1 MNAARLMAGS
11 VVLVFSCGRQS
22 PERAY
27 QSALQAWRNGNS
39 TEGLA
44 LTRTLKS
51 SCPPVSECR
60 LKARLLEAEI
70 LLYDNQLAP
79 AASIL
84 AENMPDNAP
93 ALRARRNMLEGAI
106 QVVGGDLNAAEDSLR
121 VAQQL
126 ASSSGAW
133 DVLLDAETWN
143 GRLLY
148 LLKRPGPAE
157 DVFRHA
163 ADEAAGRQDA
173 YREAIAL
180 NGLNMIRLL
189 ENRFDEAIPG
199 FIRIVQSAERGGLQR
214 ILSIA
219 STNLGICYSN
229 LGNFDE
235 ARSCLRRGIDLL
247 GESGLTSY
255 RMNLLGEIGNTY
267 LRQGDANQAVPFY
280 QKAVALARNNQ
291 DAALWNRNLAS
302 AFVETADWDAAERS
316 NRVAA
321 SLGKDSASTAKIL
334 STSAAIAAGKMRY
347 GEACELY
354 SEAIR
359 IGEKNPAVLW
369 ESHAG
374 LAETY
379 TTMGDHPAANRE
391 FAKALEVIDKSGA
404 SVSSADN
411 KLTFF
416 AALNGFYQ
424 NYVRAL
430 VRRHANQ
437 KALEVADSSR
447 ARILAERLSLG
458 RMPPGSAV
466 RDYRAIAR
474 QTGGALLFYFLSPGE
489 SYLWVIT
496 PAKTYAPIV
505 LPPAGQIQRW
515 VDDYRKFVEQ
525 RVGDPMT
532 YESQAGRHL
541 YENLVAPAAALVPR
555 GSRVVLVPDG
565 ALHWLNFE
573 TLPVYS
579 NSSAVPP
586 HYWIEDVRLVVAPS
600 LAVLAT
606 SEQSKPLAPNSL
618 LLIGDPVSPSPEF
631 PPLSYASQEI
641 ARIRQHFPGS
651 SQDTFVGLRARPATY
666 QESRP
671 GRFALLHFSAHG
683 VANQQSPL
691 DSAIILSKDGDNFKL
706 YARNIIPI
714 HLQADLVTISACRS
728 AGARSYSGEGLVGF
742 VWAFLQAGARSVIA
756 GLWDVTDSSTPG
768 IMDLL
773 YSQIKDGHRPA
784 DALRQAKLE
793 LIRSTGNYRKPYY
806 WGPFQLYTR

>member
-1 MNAARLMAGS
+1 MNAARLMACS
-11 VVLVFSCGRQS
+11 VVLLLSCGRQN
-22 PERAY
+22 PDRVY
-27 QSALQAWRNGNS
+27 QSALKAWRNGNS
-39 TEGLA
+39 ADALA
-44 LTRTLKS
+44 LARTLS
-51 SCPPVSECR
+51 SRCPTISECR
-60 LKARLLEAEI
+60 WKARLLEAEI
-70 LLYDNQLAP
+70 LVYENQLTP

-84 AENMPDNAP
+84 AENIPDNAP
-93 ALRARRNMLEGAI
+93 ELQARRTMLEGAMH
-106 QVVGGDLNAAEDSLR
+106 VVGGNLNAAENSLR

-126 ASSSGAW
+126 ASSAGAW

-148 LLKRPGPAE
+148 LLKRPDSAE
-157 DVFRHA
+157 NVFRHA
-163 ADEAAGRQDA
+163 ADEAAGRQDP
-173 YREAIAL
+173 YHEAIAL

-189 ENRFDEAIPG
+189 DNRFDEAIPG
-199 FIRIVQSAERGGLQR
+199 FTRIMKAAERGRLQR

-235 ARSCLRRGIDLL
+235 ARSCLRRGIALL
-247 GESGLTSY
+247 GESGLSSY

-267 LRQGDANQAVPFY
+267 LREGAANQAIPFY
-280 QKAVALARNNQ
+280 QKALGLARNNQ

-302 AFVETADWDAAERS
+302 AFVATADWDAAEQS
-316 NRVAA
+316 NRLAA
-321 SLGKDSASTAKIL
+321 SLGKNAASTAKIL

-347 GEACELY
+347 AEACQLY

-359 IGEKNPAVLW
+359 IGGENPAVLW

-379 TTMGDHPAANRE
+379 TTMGDHTAANRE

-404 SVSSADN
+404 SVSTADN

-424 NYVRAL
+424 NYVHAL
-430 VRRHANQ
+430 VRRHDNQ

-447 ARILAERLSLG
+447 ARILSERLSSS
-458 RMPPGSAV
+458 RMPVVSGS
-466 RDYRAIAR
+466 RDYCSIAR
-474 QTGGALLFYFLSPGE
+474 QTGGVLLFYFLSPGE

-496 PAKTYAPIV
+496 PAKTYPPIV

-515 VDDYRKFVEQ
+515 VDDYRRFVEQ
-525 RVGDPMT
+525 RVGDPLVS
-532 YESQAGRHL
+532 ESQAGRHL
-541 YENLVAPAAALVPR
+541 YENLVAPAAILIPR
-555 GSRVVLVPDG
+555 NSRVVLVADG

-573 TLPVYS
+573 TLPVYNVS
-579 NSSAVPP
+579 PGVPP

-606 SEQSKPLAPNSL
+606 SQQSIPPAPNSL
-618 LLIGDPVSPSPEF
+618 LLIGDPLSPSPEF
-631 PPLSYASQEI
+631 PPLSYAAQEI
-641 ARIRQHFPGS
+641 ARIRQHFPGG
-651 SQDTFVGLRARPATY
+651 SQDTFVGPQARPAAY
-666 QESRP
+666 QESQP
-671 GRFALLHFSAHG
+671 GRFDLLHFSAHG

-714 HLQADLVTISACRS
+714 HLRADLVTISACRS

-742 VWAFLQAGARSVIA
+742 VWAFLQAGARNVIA

-768 IMDLL
+768 MMDVL
-773 YSQIKDGHRPA
+773 YSLIKDGHRPA

-793 LIRSTGNYRKPYY
+793 LIRSTGSYRKPYY

>member
-1 MNAARLMAGS
+1 MNAARVMAGS
-11 VVLVFSCGRQS
+11 VVLILSCGWQS
-22 PERAY
+22 PERIY
-27 QSALQAWRNGNS
+27 QNAIQAWRNGNS
-39 TEGLA
+39 ADALA
-44 LTRTLKS
+44 LTRALKS
-51 SCPPVSECR
+51 RCPTNSECR
-60 LKARLLEAEI
+60 WKARLLEAEI
-70 LLYDNQLAP
+70 LVYENQLTP
-79 AASIL
+79 AASLL
-84 AENMPDNAP
+84 AENIPDNAP
-93 ALRARRNMLEGAI
+93 ELQARRTMLEGAMH
-106 QVVGGDLNAAEDSLR
+106 VVGGNLNAAENSLR

-126 ASSSGAW
+126 ASSAGAW

-148 LLKRPGPAE
+148 LLKRPDAAE
-157 DVFRHA
+157 SVFRHA
-163 ADEAAGRQDA
+163 ADEATGRQDA
-173 YREAIAL
+173 YHEAIAL

-189 ENRFDEAIPG
+189 DNRFDEAIPG
-199 FIRIVQSAERGGLQR
+199 FTRIVQAAERGRLQR

-235 ARSCLRRGIDLL
+235 ARSCLRRGIALL
-247 GESGLTSY
+247 GESGLSSY

-267 LRQGDANQAVPFY
+267 LRAGEANQAIPFY

-291 DAALWNRNLAS
+291 DVALWNRNLAS
-302 AFVETADWDAAERS
+302 AYVATADWDAAEQS
-316 NRVAA
+316 NRMAS
-321 SLGKDSASTAKIL
+321 SLGKNAASTAKIL
-334 STSAAIAAGKMRY
+334 STSAAIAAGRMRY
-347 GEACELY
+347 AEACQLY
-354 SEAIR
+354 NEAIK
-359 IGEKNPAVLW
+359 IGGENPAVLW

-379 TTMGDHPAANRE
+379 TTMGDHTAANRE
-391 FAKALEVIDKSGA
+391 FAKALEVIDKSAA
-404 SVSSADN
+404 SVSTADN

-416 AALNGFYQ
+416 AALDGFYQ

-430 VRRHANQ
+430 VRRHDNQ
-437 KALEVADSSR
+437 KALAVADSSR

-458 RMPPGSAV
+458 RMPVGFGS
-466 RDYRAIAR
+466 RDYRSIAR
-474 QTGGALLFYFLSPGE
+474 QTGGVLLFYFLSPGE

-496 PAKTYAPIV
+496 PAKTYPPVV
-505 LPPAGQIQRW
+505 LPSAGQIQRW
-515 VDDYRKFVEQ
+515 VDDYRRFVEQ
-525 RVGDPMT
+525 RVGDPLVS
-532 YESQAGRHL
+532 ESQAGRQL
-541 YENLVAPAAALVPR
+541 YEKLVAPVASLIPR
-555 GSRVVLVPDG
+555 DSRVVLIADG

-579 NSSAVPP
+579 NSPDVPP

-600 LAVLAT
+600 LAVLTA
-606 SEQSKPLAPNSL
+606 SEQSIPLAPNSL

-631 PPLSYASQEI
+631 PPLSYAAQEI
-641 ARIRQHFPGS
+641 ARVRQHFPGS
-651 SQDTFVGLRARPATY
+651 SQDTFVGPQARPATY
-666 QESRP
+666 QQSQP
-671 GRFALLHFSAHG
+671 GRFDLLHFSAHG

-714 HLQADLVTISACRS
+714 HLRADLVTISACRS

-768 IMDLL
+768 MMDVL
-773 YSQIKDGHRPA
+773 YSLIKDGHRPA

-793 LIRSTGNYRKPYY
+793 LIHSPGNFRKPYY